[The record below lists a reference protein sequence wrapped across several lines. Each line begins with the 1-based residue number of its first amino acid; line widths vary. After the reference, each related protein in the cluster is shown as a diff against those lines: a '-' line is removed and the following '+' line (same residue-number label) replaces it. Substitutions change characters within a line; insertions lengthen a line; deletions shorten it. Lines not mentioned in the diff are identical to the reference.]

1 MSVGPHNKFRRQ
13 SRLSAVQAL
22 YQMEVSGLTSK
33 QVTMEFLNH
42 RFGYDGEPGMVAGD
56 ESFFED
62 IVTGVVD
69 RQDEIDKMIAEN
81 LSEKWSMKRLD
92 LTLRAILRSGT
103 YEILRRPDVP
113 ALVIIDQYVSIAADF
128 HEDNQTGFI
137 NRVLENMAKSVR
149 QAEFGISGA

>member
-1 MSVGPHNKFRRQ
+1 MSAGPHNKLRRQ
-13 SRLSAVQAL
+13 SRLSAIQAL

-42 RFGYDGEPGMVAGD
+42 RFGYDGEENMVAAD
-56 ESFFED
+56 EAFFED
-62 IVTGVVD
+62 IVAGVVK
-69 RQDEIDKMIAEN
+69 RQDEIDKMIVDN

-92 LTLRAILRSGT
+92 LTLRAILRSGA
-103 YEILRRPDVP
+103 YEILQRPDVP

-128 HEDNQTGFI
+128 HADNQTGFI

-149 QAEFGISGA
+149 QAEFGIAGA